1 MSEQA
6 NEQVVLRLYA
16 AFGQGDMQG
25 IMDVLAEDVD
35 WLFVGRPE
43 DVPFAGQRHG
53 HEQMKEF
60 FGIVGE
66 TAGEIYE
73 FGPREVMS
81 FDDKVLVLGHE
92 RVRVR
97 ATGRVFET
105 DWAHLFTVHDGKIV
119 RLREFY
125 DTATM
130 AEAFR
135 GG

>member
-1 MSEQA
+1 MSEQG
-6 NEQVVLRLYA
+6 NEQVVHQLYT
-16 AFGQGDMQG
+16 AFGRGDMPG
-25 IMDVLAEDVD
+25 ILDTLAEDID

-43 DVPFAGQRHG
+43 DVPFAGHRRG
-53 HEQMKEF
+53 HEQMEEF

-66 TAGEIYE
+66 TVEPLE

-81 FDDKVLVLGHE
+81 FDDKVLALGHE
-92 RVRVR
+92 RVRVK
-97 ATGRVFET
+97 ATDRVFET
-105 DWAHLFTVHDGKIV
+105 DWAHLFTLSNGKIV

>member
-6 NEQVVLRLYA
+6 NEQAVQRLYT

-43 DVPFAGQRHG
+43 DVPFAGPRHG

-66 TAGEIYE
+66 TVGEIYE

-105 DWAHLFTVHDGKIV
+105 DWAHLFTMHDGKIV